1 MNRRFKELYE
11 AGVTKRFHTKRT
23 IHTQNVAEHSWGVAM
38 ILLEICK
45 PSAMMLHSAL
55 THDLAESVTG
65 DTPATAKWASREL
78 RESLEKLEDSFNRR
92 LGIDYGLLPDEAECI
107 KWADMLELIMY
118 CQAEVDMGNLK
129 MEGVVRAGIA
139 YLDARIPPTMEAST
153 FLDTL
158 R

>member
-1 MNRRFKELYE
+1 VNRFKELYN

-38 ILLEICK
+38 ILIEICK
-45 PSAMMLHSAL
+45 PSAMLLHVAL

-78 RESLEKLEDSFNRR
+78 RDSLARLEDSFNKRM
-92 LGIDYGLLPDEAECI
+92 GIDYGLLPEEQECI

-118 CQAEVDMGNLK
+118 CQAEVDMGNTK
-129 MEGVVRAGIA
+129 MESIVRAGIA
-139 YLDARIPPTMEAST
+139 YLDARIPPTTTASA
-153 FLDTL
+153 FLEKL